1 MRINTGLIIFI
12 IFLEFVN
19 SDIGIG
25 GRIPNTQGL
34 RHYQSSN
41 AEKEETLCDNLS
53 SNGECPCAVRE
64 VGQYR

>member
-1 MRINTGLIIFI
+1 MRINAGLIFLI

-25 GRIPNTQGL
+25 GRIPNAPGL
-34 RHYQSSN
+34 RHQSSN
-41 AEKEETLCDNLS
+41 TEKEETLCDNLS
-53 SNGECPCAVRE
+53 NGECPCAARE